1 MSHMLGP
8 INTQFILVWI
18 NFINFIIWNYSII
31 FTLIKNMKIRKLL
44 KFKRI
49 LQKMLAEKKNDNK
62 FIKIF

>member
-8 INTQFILVWI
+8 INTQFILAWI
-18 NFINFIIWNYSII
+18 NFISFIIWNYSII
-31 FTLIKNMKIRKLL
+31 FMLIKNMKIRKLL

>member
-1 MSHMLGP
+1 M
-8 INTQFILVWI
+8 
-18 NFINFIIWNYSII
+18 
-31 FTLIKNMKIRKLL
+31 LIKNMKIRKLL